1 MTVAIV
7 IAAVEEVV
15 ILVQVVQEE
24 GRLEEV
30 VFETWVVAAVGLEA
44 EARAERGCLV
54 VPGR

>member
-1 MTVAIV
+1 MAIV